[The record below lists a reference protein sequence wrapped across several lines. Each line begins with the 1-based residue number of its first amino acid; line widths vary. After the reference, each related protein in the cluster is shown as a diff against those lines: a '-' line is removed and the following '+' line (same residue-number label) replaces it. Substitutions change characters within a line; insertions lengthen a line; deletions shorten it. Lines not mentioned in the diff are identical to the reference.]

1 MSERKARKT
10 AVTVERVVDENGVGD
25 WRYSIEVDD
34 QIDFVEL
41 LTADEVRS
49 LIGVLQRA
57 LDAHAGQEGGAS

>member
-10 AVTVERVVDENGVGD
+10 AVTVERVVDESGVGD

-34 QIDFVEL
+34 QIDFAEL

-57 LDAHAGQEGGAS
+57 LDAHAVREGGAS